1 MAETPKKS
9 PGRPKKP
16 RKPGRPRKKEYAGL
30 DPAARQ
36 RAYRARKKAVADF
49 EGLFAQSLEILE
61 AGAKV
66 ADMLAALGLTWPD
79 YWRRVR
85 LDDSL
90 RARYLDAIET
100 RDALWQASVD
110 EALYDRALHGYREDA
125 ATPKGQ
131 ILSLHKTDGNALI
144 RLYNDRHVPKQ
155 ATALSGALD
164 INAAL
169 ADAVRAAD
177 ADPPPSPSPAAP

>member
-1 MAETPKKS
+1 MADTPKKS

-16 RKPGRPRKKEYAGL
+16 RKPGRPPKKEYAGL
-30 DPAARQ
+30 DPAAKQ
-36 RAYRARKKAVADF
+36 RAYRARKKAVEDF
-49 EGLFAQSLEILE
+49 EGIFARSLELLE
-61 AGAKV
+61 SGTKV
-66 ADMLAALGLTWPD
+66 SDMLAALGLSWPD

-131 ILSLHKTDGNALI
+131 ILSLRKTDGNALI

-155 ATALSGALD
+155 ATALSGSLD

-169 ADAVRAAD
+169 SDAVRAAAD
-177 ADPPPSPSPAAP
+177 ATPPSPAPAAP